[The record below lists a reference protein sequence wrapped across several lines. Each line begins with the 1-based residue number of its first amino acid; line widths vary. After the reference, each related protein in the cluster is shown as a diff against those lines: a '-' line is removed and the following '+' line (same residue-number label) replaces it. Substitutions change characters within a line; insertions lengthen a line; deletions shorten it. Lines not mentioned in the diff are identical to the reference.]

1 MQLNFLG
8 IIRIVLA
15 EISLVKIGKVHQVGA
30 WSVSKQGLSTI
41 LVIQLHVYVH
51 VCYAIVVDC
60 YWMLSAIL
68 EYTAYNNLVQ
78 LFSNQDK
85 VVISP
90 MELPNRM
97 EGSYVGA
104 QALLHVP
111 VALFCQ
117 EA

>member
-1 MQLNFLG
+1 MFSKNT
-8 IIRIVLA
+8 
-15 EISLVKIGKVHQVGA
+15 EVHQVGA

-97 EGSYVGA
+97 EGSYVGT